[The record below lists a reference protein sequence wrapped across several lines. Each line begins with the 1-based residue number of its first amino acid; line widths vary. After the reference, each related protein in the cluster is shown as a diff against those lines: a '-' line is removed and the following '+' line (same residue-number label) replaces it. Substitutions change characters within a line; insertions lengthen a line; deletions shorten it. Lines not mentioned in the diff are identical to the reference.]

1 MSPLQAAELHPGH
14 VQRTVERA
22 RRVAIH
28 GDGLVVGEL
37 PVRPLAPAV
46 AVPRGYLG
54 GAGGPREAAVAGAAR
69 EQGDLEGRR
78 DVERLADEV
87 RGAAVRRKRDRP
99 VAPDVAAAPARHGP
113 IVPGPCEAANEA

>member
-1 MSPLQAAELHPGH
+1 MSPLQAAELHLGH

-78 DVERLADEV
+78 EGESLADEV
-87 RGAAVRRKRDRP
+87 GRAAVPGKTRRP
-99 VAPDVAAAPARHGP
+99 VGR
-113 IVPGPCEAANEA
+113 